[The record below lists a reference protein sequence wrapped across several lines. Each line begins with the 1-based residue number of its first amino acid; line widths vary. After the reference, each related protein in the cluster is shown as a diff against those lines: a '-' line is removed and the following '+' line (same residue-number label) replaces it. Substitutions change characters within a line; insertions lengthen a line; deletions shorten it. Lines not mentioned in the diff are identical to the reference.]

1 MISYRY
7 YRGVTLQV
15 QGKHAEAVGHLRG
28 VADDDLGN
36 LTETQRQVMR
46 WKTGS
51 ALVRSYL
58 ALGDNDAALEVVARS
73 RERDP
78 DAEMPAVVP
87 DAGGPEGPPAGDE
100 KTR

>member
-1 MISYRY
+1 
-7 YRGVTLQV
+7 
-15 QGKHAEAVGHLRG
+15 
-28 VADDDLGN
+28 
-36 LTETQRQVMR
+36 MR